1 MRSER
6 SIPPEVRV
14 RASMAPRPRRRGP
27 RPAPTHSP
35 APKASSR
42 SLSAQ
47 GISPSPSSRWQIR
60 KSTNWRRI
68 RRKSCLTLSTCERSL
83 RMKSVAKART
93 KHPAFNNVAVAAIF
107 DSFPPK
113 IRSGLLALRALIFDT
128 AAATEGVGALEETLR
143 WGDPSYL
150 TTQSQSGSMIRM
162 NFRGGNCAMYFH
174 CQTNLVARF
183 REIYPDRLNYEGNR
197 AILVGDSG

>member
-1 MRSER
+1 
-6 SIPPEVRV
+6 
-14 RASMAPRPRRRGP
+14 
-27 RPAPTHSP
+27 
-35 APKASSR
+35 
-42 SLSAQ
+42 
-47 GISPSPSSRWQIR
+47 
-60 KSTNWRRI
+60 
-68 RRKSCLTLSTCERSL
+68 
-83 RMKSVAKART
+83 MKRVAKART

-113 IRSGLLALRALIFDT
+113 IRSRLLALRALIFDT

-197 AILVGDSG
+197 AILVGDSGDFPEDAIRHCVALALTYRLDRKKQSGPRRKRVI